1 MSCLD
6 FSRNPRSLVECDA
19 SLNALLRK
27 YRGMGW
33 IRRPF
38 RGILVDEVL
47 LPVEGDRETCQFE
60 GAGAATDP
68 YRKDPLSLS
77 LETSLL

>member
-1 MSCLD
+1 M
-6 FSRNPRSLVECDA
+6 ECDA
-19 SLNALLRK
+19 SLNALLRN

-38 RGILVDEVL
+38 RRILLDEVL
-47 LPVEGDRETCQFE
+47 PPVEGDRETCPFE
-60 GAGAATDP
+60 GAGAATDT

>member
-1 MSCLD
+1 MDSSPV
-6 FSRNPRSLVECDA
+6 SR
-19 SLNALLRK
+19 
-27 YRGMGW
+27 
-33 IRRPF
+33 
-38 RGILVDEVL
+38 ILVDEML
-47 LPVEGDRETCQFE
+47 LPVEGDQETCPFE

>member
-1 MSCLD
+1 MSCLA
-6 FSRNPRSLVECDA
+6 FSRNPRCLAECDA
-19 SLNALLRK
+19 SLNSLLRK

-47 LPVEGDRETCQFE
+47 LPVEGDREACPFE
-60 GAGAATDP
+60 GAGAAMDP

-77 LETSLL
+77 L